1 MNVIHLEQKI
11 YYKNKNY
18 EIIYD
23 DHEIMENGKIH
34 CKINYKKYIVDIV
47 CECGASLKNKK
58 YYDKHITTDKHIRNM
73 KIKYG
78 N

>member
-23 DHEIMENGKIH
+23 DHEIIEN
-34 CKINYKKYIVDIV
+34 CKIQARINKKKNIVDMV
-47 CECGASLKNKK
+47 CECGAPLKNKNSYNK
-58 YYDKHITTDKHIRNM
+58 HITSDKHIKNM
-73 KIKYG
+73 KIKYE